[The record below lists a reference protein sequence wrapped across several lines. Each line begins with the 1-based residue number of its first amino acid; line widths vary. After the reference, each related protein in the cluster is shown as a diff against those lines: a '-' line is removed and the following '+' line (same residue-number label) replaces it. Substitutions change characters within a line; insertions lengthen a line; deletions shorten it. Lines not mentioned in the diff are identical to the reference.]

1 MTGSLRTL
9 LLQSLDF
16 AGLFPPA
23 SLPMAQATAI
33 FLQER
38 NAQAS
43 GLLARFV
50 CPVTKLNELAVSTP
64 AGSPRMQVAAI
75 LRGGKTAGE
84 FLANL
89 EADLA
94 GLAGLAAFPESRGNA
109 FVADTLEVR
118 IPADAL
124 TVITLRKVTAAIIA
138 LLARQPGKARQLY
151 LEIAP
156 SPALAEQLAQ
166 IAEAGEKL
174 LETTGIALG
183 YKLRTGG
190 SDAASV
196 PSVPHVS
203 AALAAAHTHKLAM
216 KCTGGLHYPL
226 HGKHAGADHALHGF
240 INLLAAAALAHNRQV
255 PAETLE
261 AVLAEEDAT
270 AFAFGPD
277 SLRWRDLTLTA
288 TELASARNQLLGSFG
303 SCYADIP
310 QAELRRLGWRQ

>member
-33 FLQER
+33 FLRER
-38 NAQAS
+38 NAQAP

-50 CPVTKLNELAVSTP
+50 CPVTKFNELASSTP
-64 AGSPRMQVAAI
+64 ASPSPIQVAAI

-94 GLAGLAAFPESRGNA
+94 TLAAFPTSGGDA
-109 FVADTLEVR
+109 FVADTLELR

-124 TVITLRKVTAAIIA
+124 PVVTLRKVTAAIVA

-156 SPALAEQLAQ
+156 SADLAEQLAQ
-166 IAEAGEKL
+166 MAESGAKL
-174 LETTGIALG
+174 RETTGISLG

-196 PSVPHVS
+196 PSVPHV
-203 AALAAAHTHKLAM
+203 AAAITAAHTHKLAM
-216 KCTGGLHYPL
+216 KCTGGLHHPL

-255 PAETLE
+255 PAEMLE
-261 AVLAEEDAT
+261 SVLAEEQST
-270 AFAFGPD
+270 AFAFGPE

-310 QAELRRLGWRQ
+310 QAELQRLGWRQ

>member
-23 SLPMAQATAI
+23 SLPMAQASAI
-33 FLQER
+33 FLRER
-38 NAQAS
+38 APQAT

-50 CPVTKLNELAVSTP
+50 CPVTKLGELAAATP
-64 AGSPRMQVAAI
+64 AGSPPMPVAAI

-89 EADLA
+89 EADLS
-94 GLAGLAAFPESRGNA
+94 GLATLPASGGDA

-124 TVITLRKVTAAIIA
+124 PVVTLRKVTAAIIA

-166 IAEAGEKL
+166 MAEAGATL
-174 LETTGIALG
+174 RDTTGISLG

-196 PSVPHVS
+196 PSVPYVS
-203 AALAAAHTHKLAM
+203 AAIVAAHTHKLAM

-226 HGKHAGADHALHGF
+226 HGKHAGANHALHGF

-261 AVLAEEDAT
+261 TVLSEEQAT
-270 AFAFGPD
+270 AFAFGPE

-288 TELASARNQLLGSFG
+288 AELASARNQLLGSFG
-303 SCYADIP
+303 SCYTDTP
-310 QAELRRLGWRQ
+310 LAELRRLGWRQ